1 MKNLL
6 QNSNI
11 AIVGAGQLSKAF
23 LKLLSGP
30 DLRHLSIRVLGV
42 ADIDDTSEVMAF
54 ARDKGIFTT
63 SDYDQLLRLE
73 GVDTLIEL
81 TGIDSVLE
89 AIHRDKPERVR
100 LIDNFNAKLI
110 FDLIQ
115 IEAERIKQI
124 RELKNHIGDSLNIEQ
139 IFTEFSQRLGEIVAE
154 RTFEFKDIKTDLSAR
169 EMVLSQIIDGNTIPT
184 FIINKN
190 HTITHWNKAMEKLS
204 GYSSKS
210 VIGTRRQW
218 EPFWENERPTMADVI
233 LDRIPEEKI
242 KELYGRQSRKSTLI
256 KDAYEAEVFFPK
268 LGENGKWCYFTAAPI
283 KAPDGKIIAAI
294 ETLWDTTDR
303 RESRQKLKEY
313 ADNLEGMIKE
323 ATVEIE
329 RRSDFQDKLIRS
341 SNDGILATDEKGTV
355 VIYNRGAERIF
366 GFPRAEVMGMLKID
380 QLCPESVANDV
391 RAGLNQENHIDF
403 SSWKEAV
410 VVAKNGDSVPTR
422 FSGSIL
428 FQEEEVIGSV
438 CFFRDLREIKRLQN
452 ELVKSERLAAI
463 GQTIT
468 GLSHYVKNI
477 LYGLKG
483 GAYVLN
489 KAMQKNDTDKV
500 KRGWEMIER
509 NISRISDLVMDLLT
523 YSKEREPE
531 PTNCLPNKMVE
542 EVVALMT
549 TTASEN
555 DIELEIVLDP
565 LLKEVYLDPQVIHR
579 ALLNLISNAID
590 ACLYDTVIKT
600 PWRVKVSTALQKD
613 NTIKFEV
620 SDNGI
625 GMTQETAA
633 MLFSQLFSE
642 KGQKGT
648 GLGLLVTEKIVQE
661 NGGTIEVDS
670 ELGKGSIFTICLPF
684 KEAKEKAV
692 QG

>member
-1 MKNLL
+1 MKNIL
-6 QNSNI
+6 QNSNLAI
-11 AIVGAGQLSKAF
+11 AGAGQISKAF

-30 DLRHLSIRVLGV
+30 DLRHLNIHVLGV
-42 ADIDDTSEVMAF
+42 ADIDNTSDVMTF
-54 ARDKGIFTT
+54 AKDNGIFTT
-63 SDYDQLLRLE
+63 SDYSELLLLE
-73 GVDTLIEL
+73 GVDTIIEL

-89 AIHRDKPERVR
+89 AIHLDKPKHVR

-115 IEAERIKQI
+115 IEAEKIQQI
-124 RELKNHIGDSLNIEQ
+124 RELKDHTGDSLDIEQ
-139 IFTEFSQRLGEIVAE
+139 TFTEFSHRLGKIIAE
-154 RTFEFKDIKTDLSAR
+154 RTSEFKNIKTDLSAR

-204 GYSSKS
+204 GYSAKS
-210 VIGTRRQW
+210 VVGTRRQW
-218 EPFWENERPTMADVI
+218 EPFWENERPSMADVI

-242 KELYGRQSRKSTLI
+242 KELYGSQSRKSTLI

-268 LGENGKWCYFTAAPI
+268 LGQNGKWCYFTAAPI

-366 GFPRAEVMGMLKID
+366 GFPSQEVIGRLKID

-391 RAGLNQENHIDF
+391 RAGLNQENHVDF
-403 SSWKEAV
+403 SSWKEAI
-410 VVAKNGDSVPTR
+410 VVAKNGDSVSTR

-489 KAMQKNDTDKV
+489 KAMDKDDTDKV
-500 KRGWEMIER
+500 KRGWDMIER
-509 NISRISDLVMDLLT
+509 NISRISDLVMDLLS

-531 PTNCLPNKMVE
+531 PTNCFPNKMVE
-542 EVVALMT
+542 EVVMLMESKAAQEDIQIAL
-549 TTASEN
+549 A
-555 DIELEIVLDP
+555 LDSR
-565 LLKEVYLDPQVIHR
+565 LGEAYMDPQVIHR
-579 ALLNLISNAID
+579 ALLNLVSNAID
-590 ACLYDTVIKT
+590 ACLFDEVIKT
-600 PWRVKVSTALQKD
+600 PWRIKVSTALMED
-613 NTIKFEV
+613 NIICFVV

-625 GMTQETAA
+625 GMTKETANT
-633 MLFSQLFSE
+633 LFSRLFSE

-648 GLGLLVTEKIVQE
+648 GLGLLVTEKIVKE

-670 ELGKGSIFTICLPF
+670 EPGKGSTFTIYLPF
-684 KEAKEKAV
+684 KEAKEKALE
-692 QG
+692 G